1 MRRVKPIIPSMS
13 VCVLWIF
20 ACGPAYA
27 LDSDGDG
34 IDDGLDNCVEL
45 ANARQ
50 FDSDQDGF
58 GNRCDVDF
66 DQSGM
71 ANGRDVRHFMKALR
85 ERDPA
90 ADIDE
95 NGTVDF
101 RDPIAASILWG
112 KPPGP
117 GATPA
122 DDDGDG
128 VPALA
133 DLCAASFGPSGTLR
147 PGCST
152 ADVVMRATELIA
164 LPAATTMRR
173 TFAAVESL
181 PDYMQQIATEVNGLA
196 SDLVL
201 AGRMVEGGAACEAA
215 NIANRTSGLMGEIR
229 LTMENLIE
237 YTRGEL
243 GRSFGRPDGVPGTDW
258 EDANEFSLAFV
269 PYLMLDRAL
278 DQSVAAVS
286 TAAEDIQQL
295 CDTPQQSTT
304 FEAVVES
311 FDPETRRLR
320 LRSGHTVGVVAGL
333 EVSSDPSGNEV
344 HLGPGLAINAYGTEY
359 GDGTIVV
366 AAAEPLESRAVTA
379 FEERHCLRPTIAPFQ
394 LESRFRDGAPLEL
407 HDAIAYLGPGSN
419 ELMLERGMLIGIDD
433 SGCPPA
439 DNPFLHEAIYGAGI
453 VLVRENE
460 RVPLA
465 NHLSPEY
472 TVAIPQWLEDFET
485 VAFEITTRR
494 ADCLRTNPDNCTATR
509 DLGTETWTAMHAP
522 RGYYCAITYEQ
533 RDFRLEFAPDNE
545 FAVATPKTLVVPLG
559 PGRDNPT
566 SEFVGLGLK
575 VANGTH
581 GSSLEEIRVGE
592 NFAVYRT
599 DFRDS
604 WDDHPQWAGD
614 TNTVLGL
621 VDDPAGLDVRPG
633 LVWPSVRGIWN
644 GAPFRYSCRTP
655 RVNRDVVNFCSGQGI
670 SNAFFTMPLEA
681 NQIGQGPN
689 GQFSHMN
696 AEAWDIRAS
705 VGTPVRASRGGR
717 VVFSVSDQLDTCDPL
732 IHEPDHPLCFGNGVI
747 LQHSDGTHSAYWHF
761 DVESTFVGVGYK
773 AGRGS
778 MLGLSGNTG
787 YSTGPHL
794 HLESRLTISGVK
806 REAWFKTA
814 RLTSEGII
822 EPLSCYEPRPNDFLL
837 RQIP

>member
-1 MRRVKPIIPSMS
+1 MRRVNPIILSISICM
-13 VCVLWIF
+13 LWIL
-20 ACGPAYA
+20 ACEPAYA

-34 IDDGLDNCVEL
+34 IDDGVDNCVEL

-66 DQSGM
+66 DQSGE

-85 ERDPA
+85 ESNPA

-95 NGTVDF
+95 NGIVDF
-101 RDPIAASILWG
+101 RDAIAASTLWG

-117 GATPA
+117 GASPV

-128 VPALA
+128 IMALS
-133 DLCAASFGPSGTLR
+133 DLCAASFGPSGMLR

-152 ADVVMRATELIA
+152 ADVVMRATELVA
-164 LPAATTMRR
+164 LPAADALEK
-173 TFAAVESL
+173 TFSAVETL
-181 PDYMQQIATEVNGLA
+181 PDYMQPIATEVNGLA
-196 SDLVL
+196 RDLVR
-201 AGRMVEGGAACEAA
+201 AGRLVEGGDTCSGA
-215 NIANRTSGLMGEIR
+215 NIANRTSDLLGDIR
-229 LTMENLIE
+229 LTMSDLIE

-243 GRSFGRPDGVPGTDW
+243 GRSFGRPDGIPGTDW
-258 EDANEFSLAFV
+258 EDANEFSLAFA
-269 PYLMLDRAL
+269 PYLILDHALDR
-278 DQSVAAVS
+278 SVAAAG
-286 TAAEDIQQL
+286 TAAAEFQQL
-295 CDTPQQSTT
+295 CDTPQQLTT

-311 FDPETRRLR
+311 FDPETRQLL
-320 LRSGHTVGVVAGL
+320 LRSGRTVGVIAGL
-333 EVSSDPSGNEV
+333 EVSPDPSGNEV

-359 GDGTIVV
+359 GDGTIVID
-366 AAAEPLESRAVTA
+366 AAEPLESRVVTA
-379 FEERHCLRPTIAPFQ
+379 FEERHCLRLTIAPFQ
-394 LESRFRDGAPLEL
+394 LEHKFRDSAPLEV
-407 HDAIAYLGPGSN
+407 HDGVAYLEPGSN
-419 ELMLERGMLIGIDD
+419 QLMLERGMRIGIDD

-439 DNPFLHEAIYGAGI
+439 DNPLLHKAVYAARIT
-453 VLVRENE
+453 LVREND
-460 RVPLA
+460 RVTLA
-465 NHLSPEY
+465 NHLLPEY
-472 TVAIPQWLEDFET
+472 TVAIPLWLEDFET
-485 VAFEITTRR
+485 VALEIITGRT
-494 ADCLRTNPDNCTATR
+494 DCLRNDPETCSALR
-509 DLGTETWTAMHAP
+509 EIGTETWPAMHAP

-545 FAVATPKTLVVPLG
+545 FAVATPKTLVVSSG

-581 GSSLEEIRVGE
+581 GSILEEIRVGE

-604 WDDHPQWAGD
+604 WDDHPQWTDD

-621 VDDPAGLDVRPG
+621 VDDPAGLEVRPG
-633 LVWPSVRGIWN
+633 LVWPTLRGTWN

-655 RVNRDVVNFCSGQGI
+655 RVTRDVVNFCSGQGI

-681 NQIGQGPN
+681 NQIGQGPG
-689 GQFSHMN
+689 GQFSHMG

-705 VGTPVRASRGGR
+705 TGTPVRASRGGR
-717 VVFSVSDQLDTCDPL
+717 VVLAVNDQLDTCDPL

-747 LQHSDGTHSAYWHF
+747 LQHADGTHSVYWHF
-761 DVESTFVGVGYK
+761 DFASTFVELGEEV
-773 AGRGS
+773 GRGR
-778 MLGLSGNTG
+778 LIGLSGNTG

-794 HLESRLTISGVK
+794 HLESQLTISGVK
-806 REAWFKTA
+806 RDAWFRTA

-822 EPLSCYEPRPNDFLL
+822 EPLNCYEPKPNDFLL